1 MLDVSAKNIAFCF
14 SRPSNKRSIT
24 TEQQLFEIMGS
35 PKTMKTPDRKDDP
48 SLPAELVQT
57 AEWTKWRGYDYKDIE
72 TRLID
77 FGEFFTRQ

>member
-1 MLDVSAKNIAFCF
+1 
-14 SRPSNKRSIT
+14 
-24 TEQQLFEIMGS
+24 
-35 PKTMKTPDRKDDP
+35 MKTPDRKDDP

-72 TRLID
+72 IRLID